1 MSATLSVVSSH
12 RHNDSLPAEPLTL
25 GWPSAPSTPEAEPVD
40 MARLR
45 DVADDD
51 PAGMRD
57 LVDMYLAESVELMDS
72 LRCAM
77 RTGLPREV
85 ERVAHK
91 LGGSSATCGMNGIVA
106 PLRELERSGKAGQW
120 PENEQLLQEATRQH
134 ERICAYLAAHVL
146 KN

>member
-1 MSATLSVVSSH
+1 MSASTCVISNPSDRLSVPIGRV
-12 RHNDSLPAEPLTL
+12 
-25 GWPSAPSTPEAEPVD
+25 EAEPVD

-51 PAGMRD
+51 PAGIRD
-57 LVDMYLAESVELMDS
+57 LVDMYLTESVELMDS
-72 LRCAM
+72 LRLAM

-91 LGGSSATCGMNGIVA
+91 LGGSSATCGMTGIVA
-106 PLRELERSGKAGQW
+106 PLHELERSGKADLW
-120 PENEQLLQEATRQH
+120 PENELLLQEATRQH